1 MLCGSYFLRYLLSL
15 WSAPRSGGSLT
26 PVTPGTRRL
35 SSGRRQPR
43 AITRTVGTPTSTRES
58 LVAGRARAAPAI
70 FPPIPVALC
79 VFLSRPCFTNPM
91 PPWFGSSAGNR
102 LMRRTYGSRSIAPRC
117 RKRPCLREINQH
129 LPLFLC
135 FGSKCP
141 IQSLLGV
148 FAELFGL
155 GHCQNSY
162 VGSVPSMLRSL
173 GSMTE
178 ASLCKIAHPG
188 LQCLQAKKTRPPTE
202 AAYSSFLG
210 GWTCCCCWVEE
221 K

>member
-1 MLCGSYFLRYLLSL
+1 MGLLSL
-15 WSAPRSGGSLT
+15 RSASVEIRTRSL
-26 PVTPGTRRL
+26 VRLVRRASHA
-35 SSGRRQPR
+35 SS
-43 AITRTVGTPTSTRES
+43 TSTISPISQSRE
-58 LVAGRARAAPAI
+58 V
-70 FPPIPVALC
+70 
-79 VFLSRPCFTNPM
+79 
-91 PPWFGSSAGNR
+91 
-102 LMRRTYGSRSIAPRC
+102 GSRSIVPRC

-162 VGSVPSMLRSL
+162 VGSVPPVLRSL

-188 LQCLQAKKTRPPTE
+188 LQCKIINRLSLLPSSKEPTIGRVTAPTPPTLKRLKRDRLTHPTAPLPGG
-202 AAYSSFLG
+202 AAG
-210 GWTCCCCWVEE
+210 D
-221 K
+221 

>member
-1 MLCGSYFLRYLLSL
+1 VPIARKHLLPDPLFFRCIFSGPPPTSPHRESGLR
-15 WSAPRSGGSLT
+15 R
-26 PVTPGTRRL
+26 PGRRL
-35 SSGRRQPR
+35 SFRS
-43 AITRTVGTPTSTRES
+43 
-58 LVAGRARAAPAI
+58 RARPVLRAVSTDMEEFAI
-70 FPPIPVALC
+70 FL
-79 VFLSRPCFTNPM
+79 RPTEQICPD
-91 PPWFGSSAGNR
+91 SAGPFIV
-102 LMRRTYGSRSIAPRC
+102 SIPSLWC

-162 VGSVPSMLRSL
+162 VGSVPPVLRSL

-188 LQCLQAKKTRPPTE
+188 LQCKIINRL
-202 AAYSSFLG
+202 SFLKG
-210 GWTCCCCWVEE
+210 AHYRTGTAPTPPKSDPAVV
-221 K
+221 